1 MPVSHRLLEMV
12 KRWEGFRTKAYK
24 DASGKWTVGYGF
36 TAIGGKPVGPGTTI
50 TLKEADALLVQELE
64 RVQQAVQRMV
74 QVPLRPHELDAL
86 TSLAYNVGLDNLR
99 RSTLLKKLN
108 AGDRRGAALEF
119 SRWVYAGGEILLG
132 LVRRRAEEALLFAG
146 VLNGPPGASA
156 R

>member
-12 KRWEGFRTKAYK
+12 KRWEGFRPKAYK

-36 TAIGGKPVGPGTTI
+36 TAIGGKPVGPGTSVTKEQAESI
-50 TLKEADALLVQELE
+50 LKAELE
-64 RVQQAVQRMV
+64 WVQQAVRSMV
-74 QVPLRPHELDAL
+74 KVPLRPHELDAL
-86 TSLAYNVGLDNLR
+86 TSFAYNVGLDNLR
-99 RSTLLKKLN
+99 RSTLLKRLN

-146 VLNGPPGASA
+146 VLNGPSVASA